1 MPERA
6 AQKGCADRRRFVS
19 YEDAE
24 DYLRSFTD
32 YERMV
37 KGTAYPDDLFDLRRI
52 EALLR
57 RAGDPHRGLRGI
69 HIAGTKGKGSTAI
82 FADAILRAHG
92 IRSGLYTS
100 PHLVSKEERIQVD
113 GRPLE
118 KGEFL
123 SWMNVLRPDLVA
135 LKDTATPPT
144 FFDIMTTIAFLHFR
158 ASGVGAAVMEVGLG
172 GRLDSTNV
180 FVPDACVITSLGLD
194 HVEKLGSTLEQI
206 AAEKAGI
213 IKRGVP
219 VVSHEQAAPAARVIE
234 RKARELD
241 APLERLGKEVRVRDG
256 TGPGNPFFEVATPI
270 RRYRELRLAVLGRH
284 QHSNAAAAIRAVELF
299 FEREG
304 LGPLKEERVRE
315 ALAQA
320 RIPGRIEIVGR
331 DPLIVVDG
339 AHNPISMAVL
349 LETVTRSLDFED
361 LHVVFACSRDKDI
374 RSLLQTLAP
383 SARRWTLT
391 TFDFPRIEDPA
402 RVWDI
407 LREIDPR
414 ADVRST
420 TNPSDALEDALRRSS
435 GADLVLC
442 CGSFYLVGQI
452 LQVLGKAPQCG

>member
-6 AQKGCADRRRFVS
+6 ERKGREDKGTFAS

-24 DYLRSFTD
+24 DYLRSFTN

-37 KGTAYPDDLFDLRRI
+37 KATAYPDDLFDLRRI

-57 RAGDPHRGLRGI
+57 RAGDPHRGLNGI

-92 IRSGLYTS
+92 VRSGLYTS

-113 GRPLE
+113 GKPLQ
-118 KGEFL
+118 KDEFL

-135 LKDTATPPT
+135 LKETATPPT

-158 ASGVGAAVMEVGLG
+158 ASGAGAAVMEVGLG
-172 GRLDSTNV
+172 GRLDSTNI

-219 VVSHEQAAPAARVIE
+219 VVSHQQAAPAARVIE
-234 RKARELD
+234 QKARELD
-241 APLERLGKEVRVRDG
+241 APLERVGNEIRVLDSR
-256 TGPGNPFFEVATPI
+256 GPGDPLFEVATPT
-270 RRYRELRLAVLGRH
+270 RRYRGLRLAVLGRH

-299 FEREG
+299 LHRQG
-304 LGPLKEERVRE
+304 LDPLKEEQVRE

-339 AHNPISMAVL
+339 AHNAISMAVL
-349 LETVTRSLDFED
+349 LETVTSSLDFED

-374 RSLLQTLAP
+374 RSLLQALAP
-383 SARRWTLT
+383 SAKRWTLT
-391 TFDFPRIEDPA
+391 TFDFPRIEDPV
-402 RVWDI
+402 RVWNL
-407 LREIDPR
+407 LREVDPR
-414 ADVRST
+414 ADVRT
-420 TNPSDALEDALRRSS
+420 TSDPADGLADALRRS
-435 GADLVLC
+435 GRGDLILC

-452 LQVLGKAPQCG
+452 LQVLGKAPQCC